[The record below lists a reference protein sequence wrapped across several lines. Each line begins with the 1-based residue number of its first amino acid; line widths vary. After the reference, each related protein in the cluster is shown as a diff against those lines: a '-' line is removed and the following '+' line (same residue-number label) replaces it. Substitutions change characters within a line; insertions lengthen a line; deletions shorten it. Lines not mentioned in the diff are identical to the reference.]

1 MKTGLL
7 FGIASALLL
16 ACGPVLAG
24 AGDVYVPAHRSK
36 DGTFVPAN
44 VPPSSGGT
52 RAAARLGRRGAAHSS
67 APRIRN
73 GTIAPIFVN
82 AKSARQA

>member
-7 FGIASALLL
+7 FGAASALLL
-16 ACGPVLAG
+16 ACGSVLAG

-52 RAAARLGRRGAAHSS
+52 RAAARLGRSGAAHSS
-67 APRIRN
+67 TSRTRN
-73 GTIAPIFVN
+73 GTVAPIFVN
-82 AKSARQA
+82 ARSVRQA